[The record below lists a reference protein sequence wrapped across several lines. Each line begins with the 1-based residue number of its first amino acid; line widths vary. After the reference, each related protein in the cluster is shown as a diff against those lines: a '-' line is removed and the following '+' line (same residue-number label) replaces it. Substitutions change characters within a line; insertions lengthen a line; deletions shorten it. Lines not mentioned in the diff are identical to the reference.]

1 MLQGNMQHW
10 ICETCGVQYDASSK
24 PPASCLICQDDRQYV
39 ASSGQKWTNLREMQG
54 RFCNKTFQV
63 ANQVLSIGPTQPK
76 FAIGQRALLIK
87 TSQGNIL
94 WDCITLL
101 DDATKAEIDKHGGG
115 ISMIAISHPHFY
127 DTMVAWA
134 EAFKCKVLIHQA
146 DAKWVMRTDS
156 IAKELLEFWSGNCK
170 QLNDSIELVRLGG
183 HFAGSCIL
191 YSKAGKGFICTGDT
205 IQVTPDKMVSFMYRC
220 VSVCEQLL
228 IIIFRLTCPSLFA
241 V

>member
-1 MLQGNMQHW
+1 
-10 ICETCGVQYDASSK
+10 
-24 PPASCLICQDDRQYV
+24 
-39 ASSGQKWTNLREMQG
+39 MQG

-63 ANQVLSIGPTQPK
+63 ANQVISIGPTQPK

-94 WDCITLL
+94 WDCVTML
-101 DDATKAEIDKHGGG
+101 DDATKAEIDKHGG
-115 ISMIAISHPHFY
+115 INIIAISHPHFY

-156 IAKELLEFWSGNCK
+156 TAKQFLEFWSGNYK
-170 QLNDSIELVRLGG
+170 QLNDSIGLLRLGG

-191 YSKAGKGFICTGDT
+191 HSSAGKGFICTGDT
-205 IQVTPDKMVSFMYRC
+205 IQVTPDKMVSFMYRYVNSC
-220 VSVCEQLL
+220 
-228 IIIFRLTCPSLFA
+228 
-241 V
+241 